1 MSTQLIITLCIL
13 AFLVVML
20 LTHKLPY
27 GVSAMICCVLFV
39 FFGILDLQTAFSGLS
54 NSTTLMI
61 APMIVVASALGKTSL
76 IARIRKTMDRRNHH
90 SSLPAHGTDRLHLRD
105 AAVFTDSGR

>member
-39 FFGILDLQTAFSGLS
+39 FFGILDLKTAFSLC
-54 NSTTLMI
+54 LY
-61 APMIVVASALGKTSL
+61 
-76 IARIRKTMDRRNHH
+76 ARIHYLCSRY
-90 SSLPAHGTDRLHLRD
+90 A
-105 AAVFTDSGR
+105 